1 MIQVGHYKDQLTL
14 KHLGVI
20 TKHWVAKSGSLFFL
34 VSFLGG
40 LRAVLFKGRGWTN
53 LSSGFPWDIMV
64 MIP

>member
-1 MIQVGHYKDQLTL
+1 MILVDHYKDSETL
-14 KHLGVI
+14 VWHHKALGSQVR
-20 TKHWVAKSGSLFFL
+20 KALFL

-40 LRAVLFKGRGWTN
+40 LRAVLFKGRGWTK